1 MKIKFRLAYLAM
13 CYCMIHSQIL
23 LANQLDPEF
32 TTRRR
37 ILLSMDT
44 LFRPALN
51 SEGFLLI
58 KSSELEILK
67 DQIQAQFNFLEAEV
81 KLTSKFKVDS
91 IQQAP
96 TALGENNGGG
106 ISSVQN
112 QEKGFDLLYFV
123 LIGLFLITSSILV
136 FVYYRNV
143 KKVKESQT
151 RLAELENEF
160 STYKSTMVDRERK
173 LMRELIDARNP
184 EE

>member
-1 MKIKFRLAYLAM
+1 
-13 CYCMIHSQIL
+13 
-23 LANQLDPEF
+23 
-32 TTRRR
+32 
-37 ILLSMDT
+37 MDT

-96 TALGENNGGG
+96 TTFIENTGAG
-106 ISSVQN
+106 ISPVQN
-112 QEKGFDLLYFV
+112 QEEGGFDPLYFV
-123 LIGLFLITSSILV
+123 LIGLFLFTCSILV
-136 FVYYRNV
+136 VVYYRNV

-160 STYKSTMVDRERK
+160 SNYKYTIVD
-173 LMRELIDARNP
+173 
-184 EE
+184 